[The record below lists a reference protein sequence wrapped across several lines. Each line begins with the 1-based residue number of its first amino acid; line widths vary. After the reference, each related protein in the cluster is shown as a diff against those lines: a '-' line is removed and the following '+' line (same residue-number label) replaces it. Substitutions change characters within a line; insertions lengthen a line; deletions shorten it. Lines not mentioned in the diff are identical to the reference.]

1 MWWPSPTAKTH
12 CRHVPIRGPRRSLSQ
27 SRWGCLRPLLTAAT
41 WAVAASR
48 HPPQGWATSQHPS
61 GTTPFTAILD
71 HCSSCPHHSMWIF
84 LYFFAPHIPDTSTGF
99 YVLYLWWVYVS
110 STSPSNLILITLLQ
124 FLCHRDAH
132 LDFGETAQND
142 PMVKRLQTSFIRKL
156 ERCQQIDAW
165 SGFTVQ
171 GLGTA
176 WIIFFFSCLCSK
188 ISVNFSSSTT
198 LY

>member
-1 MWWPSPTAKTH
+1 MLSVDAVAVADGEKPLLARPDQGCPPFSLTKSVRLPLSLAH
-12 CRHVPIRGPRRSLSQ
+12 CRDMGSCRLPPPSSRLSYVPQVQI
-27 SRWGCLRPLLTAAT
+27 PLQPACTTAPAAT
-41 WAVAASR
+41 SL
-48 HPPQGWATSQHPS
+48 PMDIS
-61 GTTPFTAILD
+61 LLL
-71 HCSSCPHHSMWIF
+71 CP
-84 LYFFAPHIPDTSTGF
+84 ARTSTGF

-110 STSPSNLILITLLQ
+110 STSPSNFILITLLQ

-156 ERCQQIDAW
+156 ERCQQIEAW
-165 SGFTVQ
+165 SGFAVQ

-176 WIIFFFSCLCSK
+176 WIVFFFSCLCSK

>member
-1 MWWPSPTAKTH
+1 M
-12 CRHVPIRGPRRSLSQ
+12 
-27 SRWGCLRPLLTAAT
+27 SR
-41 WAVAASR
+41 
-48 HPPQGWATSQHPS
+48 HPS
-61 GTTPFTAILD
+61 GTTPFTAGLH
-71 HCSSCPHHSMWIF
+71 HCSSRPHHSLWIL
-84 LYFFAPHIPDTSTGF
+84 LYFFAPHIPLLAST
-99 YVLYLWWVYVS
+99 YYICE

-132 LDFGETAQND
+132 PDFGETAQND
-142 PMVKRLQTSFIRKL
+142 PMVKRLQTSFSRKL
-156 ERCQQIDAW
+156 ERCQQIEAW
-165 SGFTVQ
+165 LWFTVQ

>member
-1 MWWPSPTAKTH
+1 MAKTH

-48 HPPQGWATSQHPS
+48 RPPQGWATSLRYNSLYSRLAPLLQLPTS
-61 GTTPFTAILD
+61 LPVDISLLL
-71 HCSSCPHHSMWIF
+71 CPAH
-84 LYFFAPHIPDTSTGF
+84 TSTGF

-110 STSPSNLILITLLQ
+110 STSPSNLILIMLLQ
-124 FLCHRDAH
+124 FLCHRDVH
-132 LDFGETAQND
+132 LNFGETAQND
-142 PMVKRLQTSFIRKL
+142 PMVKRLQTSFLRKL
-156 ERCQQIDAW
+156 ERCQQIEAW
-165 SGFTVQ
+165 LGFTVQ

-176 WIIFFFSCLCSK
+176 WIVFFFSCLCSK

>member
-1 MWWPSPTAKTH
+1 MLSVDAVVVADGENPLSARPDQGSSPFSLTKPVRLPSSIAH
-12 CRHVPIRGPRRSLSQ
+12 CRDVGRCLLPPPSSRLSYVPTSLRYNSLY
-27 SRWGCLRPLLTAAT
+27 SRLAPLLQL
-41 WAVAASR
+41 
-48 HPPQGWATSQHPS
+48 PTSLPVDIS
-61 GTTPFTAILD
+61 LLL
-71 HCSSCPHHSMWIF
+71 CPAH
-84 LYFFAPHIPDTSTGF
+84 TSTGF
-99 YVLYLWWVYVS
+99 YVLYLWWVYVL

-156 ERCQQIDAW
+156 ERCQQIEAW

-176 WIIFFFSCLCSK
+176 WIVFFL
-188 ISVNFSSSTT
+188 
-198 LY
+198 

>member
-1 MWWPSPTAKTH
+1 MWCLSPTVKTN

-27 SRWGCLRPLLTAAT
+27 SRWGCLRPLLTDAT

-48 HPPQGWATSQHPS
+48 RPPQGWATSLRYNSLYSRLAPLLQLPTS
-61 GTTPFTAILD
+61 LPVDISLLL
-71 HCSSCPHHSMWIF
+71 CPAH
-84 LYFFAPHIPDTSTGF
+84 TSTGF

-156 ERCQQIDAW
+156 ERCQQIEAW

-176 WIIFFFSCLCSK
+176 WIVFFFSCLCSK